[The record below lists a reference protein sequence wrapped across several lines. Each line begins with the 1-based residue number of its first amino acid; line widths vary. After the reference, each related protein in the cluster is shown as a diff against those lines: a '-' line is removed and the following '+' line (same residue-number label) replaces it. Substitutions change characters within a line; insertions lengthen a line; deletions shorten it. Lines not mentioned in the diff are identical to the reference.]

1 MIPCVP
7 GLRPPRSSGR
17 LWIGHRGTFGFS
29 RSPLGGSVQ
38 QADFRTYQE
47 DVHPQAE
54 SESRPLMYNDLLDS
68 SFYHKDDITVIE
80 PALNA
85 VNFIKIDYDK
95 AAARNIQDILDNI
108 AREAAFENPVLT
120 EMI

>member
-1 MIPCVP
+1 
-7 GLRPPRSSGR
+7 
-17 LWIGHRGTFGFS
+17 
-29 RSPLGGSVQ
+29 
-38 QADFRTYQE
+38 
-47 DVHPQAE
+47 
-54 SESRPLMYNDLLDS
+54 MYNDLLDS